1 MKRLTKF
8 EISRNRKIWNKKKS
22 SKQIY
27 RLKKIFFF
35 NLIKIKVKWIM
46 IHKMMKIIIVKVVKR
61 TCRRMAFVMTS
72 LNKMVIRVTII
83 KTTFMIKK
91 KNKIPIQL
99 MEKKLQIT
107 KKICLRLI
115 LILISKWMNLLV
127 LTKSIKKSYK
137 LNKKKVKRQILSKT
151 ASDRISKII
160 IQHLK

>member
-1 MKRLTKF
+1 MKRLKKF

-35 NLIKIKVKWIM
+35 NLIKIKVKWKM

-61 TCRRMAFVMTS
+61 TYRRMTFMMTS

-83 KTTFMIKK
+83 KTTIMIKK

-137 LNKKKVKRQILSKT
+137 DILVVKALDFKFIICSPLVILF
-151 ASDRISKII
+151 
-160 IQHLK
+160 HW

>member
-1 MKRLTKF
+1 MKRLKKF
-8 EISRNRKIWNKKKS
+8 ESSRNRKIWNKKKS

-35 NLIKIKVKWIM
+35 NLIKIKIKWKM

-61 TCRRMAFVMTS
+61 TYMRMAFMMTS

-83 KTTFMIKK
+83 KTTIMIKK

-99 MEKKLQIT
+99 MEKKIQIT

-115 LILISKWMNLLV
+115 LLLISKWMNLLV

-137 LNKKKVKRQILSKT
+137 LNK
-151 ASDRISKII
+151 
-160 IQHLK
+160 